1 MRYPRR
7 SPRSLLPAAGALVAV
22 LSAGLLAGC
31 SANGSDGVQR
41 AAPGSAQTSLS
52 SGPDGVSYSVQ
63 ARNVDLA
70 LTGATLRLD
79 PASGK
84 ASLQFTL
91 DNKGP
96 VTEHLGLV
104 TVDGGQAQLNGGP
117 AAEGLLS
124 TAGIRLDSGTST
136 AFGAPTDVKDPSIV
150 LPSSADAA
158 VRAAGQKAGG
168 TVPVMLMFGIAGTVQ
183 LNVPVR
189 S

>member
-1 MRYPRR
+1 M
-7 SPRSLLPAAGALVAV
+7 

-31 SANGSDGVQR
+31 SADGSDGVQR
-41 AAPGSAQTSLS
+41 TAPGSVQTTLS
-52 SGPDGVSYSVQ
+52 SGPDGVSYSVE

-84 ASLQFTL
+84 ASLQFTV

-117 AAEGLLS
+117 AAEALLS

-150 LPSSADAA
+150 LPSSAAAA
-158 VRAAGQKAGG
+158 VAAAGRKTGG
-168 TVPVMLMFGIAGTVQ
+168 TVPVTLMFGIAGTVH
-183 LNVPVR
+183 LDVPVR